1 MAYDLPADIQQRVQ
15 AQIESGRFQS
25 ADEVLREAISTLEK
39 RQHGPSK
46 LREMIQE
53 AENDIS
59 AGRVAPFDAN
69 QTKAIVRERL
79 RQQGIGE

>member
-1 MAYDLPADIQQRVQ
+1 
-15 AQIESGRFQS
+15 
-25 ADEVLREAISTLEK
+25 
-39 RQHGPSK
+39 
-46 LREMIQE
+46 MIQE